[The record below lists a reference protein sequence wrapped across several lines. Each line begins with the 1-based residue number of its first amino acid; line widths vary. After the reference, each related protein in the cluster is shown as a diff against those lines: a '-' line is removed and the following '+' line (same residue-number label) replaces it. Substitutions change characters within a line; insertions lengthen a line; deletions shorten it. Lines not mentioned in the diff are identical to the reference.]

1 MTDGW
6 KEAIAE
12 EKDHRQSAV
21 LAGVLG
27 TVLLTLC
34 VRALLGPDNVVVKVR
49 MLVLSLTFAA
59 MVWLVR
65 AATPAAAGCGAMVC
79 LLLGLAAGEV
89 RGLAALTALF
99 GLTFAATR
107 AGRVRKAAAGLA
119 EARQGRK
126 AAQVLANLGAAGLFA
141 GEPMLFLAALAEA
154 TADTVASEIGQA
166 FGGTPR
172 LLTGRR
178 VAAGTD
184 GAVSVVGSLAGV
196 AGAALVMLTGW
207 GTLGISGRQAGVALA
222 GGLVGFVGDTVLGAT
237 GERRGWIGN
246 DGVNFVSTL
255 VAVLA
260 AWCLER
266 FL

>member
-6 KEAIAE
+6 KKAIAE

-34 VRALLGPDNVVVKVR
+34 VRALLGPADVVVKVR

-59 MVWLVR
+59 TVWLVR

-89 RGLAALTALF
+89 RGLAALAALF

-107 AGRVRKAAAGLA
+107 AGRARKAAAGLA

-126 AAQVLANLGAAGLFA
+126 AAQVLANLGVAGLFA
-141 GEPMLFLAALAEA
+141 TEPVLLLAALAEA

-178 VAAGTD
+178 
-184 GAVSVVGSLAGV
+184 GSG
-196 AGAALVMLTGW
+196 GDRRGGERGGEFGW
-207 GTLGISGRQAGVALA
+207 GVRGGSGDADRMGDAGDFGKAGRSCA
-222 GGLVGFVGDTVLGAT
+222 GGWTGGVCRGYGAW
-237 GERRGWIGN
+237 GYGGAP
-246 DGVNFVSTL
+246 GVDR
-255 VAVLA
+255 
-260 AWCLER
+260 E
-266 FL
+266 